1 MFLLPFMFLPLFLPL
16 TNSLPPPTLLSSPI
30 SPILCFDPRYATQ
43 SPSLN
48 DCLSIIRTLI
58 TPNPNVANRVRKF
71 SRVPTATMLGVP
83 YTWSTEAQAQ
93 YRWKGAHEKG
103 RGNAYEGGIAQEG
116 DKEAACGVT
125 IDMPGAGT
133 EVAEATLGEIK
144 EAALEIVGR
153 CVERGEGLG
162 GMMSVGKWWSL
173 QVMVEALEEGV
184 GRRVGGGALKGF

>member
-1 MFLLPFMFLPLFLPL
+1 MLLPLMLLSLFLPL
-16 TNSLPPPTLLSSPI
+16 TNSLPPLTLPTSPK

-71 SRVPTATMLGVP
+71 SRVPTAAMLRLP
-83 YTWSTEAQAQ
+83 YTWSTQAQ
-93 YRWKGAHEKG
+93 LQYKGESAREWG
-103 RGNAYEGGIAQEG
+103 RGNAYEEGNAPDG

-133 EVAEATLGEIK
+133 EVAEATLAEIK
-144 EAALEIVGR
+144 EAAMEIVKR

-162 GMMSVGKWWSL
+162 GIMSVGKWWSL
-173 QVMVEALEEGV
+173 QVTVEAFDETV
-184 GRRVGGGALKGF
+184 GRTVGGDAVKGF